1 MKKYGNVIFLA
12 ACILMVAAV
21 VLYAGAR
28 YLGISAMQKRVA
40 ELEQKRKEAES
51 PEAVAALAT
60 LRKHFPQKADIS
72 SFVENIYVLGQR
84 AGLQNME
91 VVTQAVSKQKPAR
104 KTASPD
110 AAPAF
115 VLTPY
120 PVKVTFEGN
129 YRAAARFIRELQK
142 LERYKRIVQMEMKP
156 LKSSLRTIMTIE
168 LMTYEAAHAA

>member
-28 YLGISAMQKRVA
+28 YRGISAMQKRVA

-60 LRKHFPQKADIS
+60 LRKHFPRKADIS
-72 SFVENIYVLGQR
+72 SFVESIYVLGQS
-84 AGLQNME
+84 AGLQNMD
-91 VVTQAVSKQKPAR
+91 VVTQAVPKQKPVR
-104 KTASPD
+104 KTASSD
-110 AAPAF
+110 AATAF

-120 PVKVTFEGN
+120 PVKVIVEGD
-129 YRAAARFIRELQK
+129 YRSVARFIREVQK

-156 LKSSLRTIMTIE
+156 LKSSLKTIMTIE
-168 LMTYEAAHAA
+168 IMAYEAAHAA